1 MIISTLF
8 GKDIVHA
15 RHHVTQWRHIRRAYK
30 LNKHGYRAD
39 CLKNRKELNIVSIGC
54 SNTFG
59 LSIEDDKKIFPS
71 IFCKKLSK
79 KTNKTVAN
87 WNLGAPGKSNDYV
100 TRMVLSAEKILKPDL
115 FLIMFT
121 ASSRREHFDINGE
134 MIDLFPNWR
143 NGNPPFKK
151 WNVYEGLEE
160 LINPNSDALN
170 IYMNYKFIEMILEKH
185 NIPWLFS
192 SSGLGLSYAEAD
204 FMLNVIDNDKFIGDW
219 IYSDM
224 ADDDKHPGEKS
235 HQEISNL
242 FFDKFKEEI
251 LGKHPSFL

>member
-1 MIISTLF
+1 MDEYFSGTATKIEGIGIEEIIRETIERHEKAYGNNFVLNNMLAVGGEYAFRLRGEDHVWNPETVSDLQ
-8 GKDIVHA
+8 HA
-15 RHHVTQWRHIRRAYK
+15 VRGNLPEKYISFA
-30 LNKHGYRAD
+30 
-39 CLKNRKELNIVSIGC
+39 
-54 SNTFG
+54 
-59 LSIEDDKKIFPS
+59 KKINEQSQQIMNPRGLFE
-71 IFCKKLSK
+71 FVEQK
-79 KTNKTVAN
+79 N
-87 WNLGAPGKSNDYV
+87 
-100 TRMVLSAEKILKPDL
+100 KILKPDL

-192 SSGLGLSYAEAD
+192 SSGLGLPYAESD